1 MNSGGYLRWR
11 NWSQKIKTAGVNDYQ
26 RQIMYDFVSH
36 LSDLQRSSGM
46 ELETRLADLLARKL
60 GVLEDEV
67 GWNTKPRT

>member
-1 MNSGGYLRWR
+1 
-11 NWSQKIKTAGVNDYQ
+11 
-26 RQIMYDFVSH
+26 
-36 LSDLQRSSGM
+36 M